1 MLRCFPCV
9 IYEKCG
15 MFVCRYTNRN
25 MNDLTGI
32 SYSTR
37 YKAKNTIPDSK
48 LLVLGT
54 GFLLGLV
61 FFYFT
66 GKQLIEDSGLL
77 SQETIEPLKNFSMDQ
92 NGYLIYIAGIRIKQF
107 LFVLFCSLSIWGS
120 CFLYAVLGWGG
131 FQWGILFYAAM
142 YQYGMRGVFY
152 CVFMLLPHGIFYFLA
167 FVQFMNKKLGSDKK
181 YYHKNIN
188 ITSSKALSIGENVKT
203 FLVIMMLLC
212 LGILSESYINPWLMK
227 WILLFF

>member
-1 MLRCFPCV
+1 
-9 IYEKCG
+9 
-15 MFVCRYTNRN
+15 
-25 MNDLTGI
+25 MNDLTSI
-32 SYSTR
+32 TYRTR
-37 YKAKNTIPDSK
+37 YKTKNTIPDSK

-61 FFYFT
+61 FFYFA

-77 SQETIEPLKNFSMDQ
+77 SQESIEPLKNFSMDQ

-107 LFVLFCSLSIWGS
+107 LFVLFCSLSIWGGY
-120 CFLYAVLGWGG
+120 FLYVVLGWGG

-142 YQYGMRGVFY
+142 YQYGMRGMFY
-152 CVFMLLPHGIFYFLA
+152 CIFMLLPQGIFYFLA

-188 ITSSKALSIGENVKT
+188 ITSSRAMNIGENVKA
-203 FLVIMMLLC
+203 FFVIMVLLC
-212 LGILSESYINPWLMK
+212 LGILSESYINPWFMK